1 MLLTLLKLFWMF
13 FKIGLFTF
21 GGGYAMIPLIKDELV
36 GGGYISADVLINFI
50 GISES
55 TPGPVAVNM
64 ATFIGMSQ
72 FQDVSIGASL
82 LGAFATTL
90 GVVLPSFIIIL
101 LIASL
106 GSKFLQSKI
115 VNHAF
120 LGLKPVVI
128 GLIISVSIALI
139 IHAVLPN
146 IDLKQLNLDF
156 SGFNFKGLIILIIV
170 GAVTIFY
177 KKMSPVKIILFSA
190 ILGMLVYGLIPW

>member
-1 MLLTLLKLFWMF
+1 
-13 FKIGLFTF
+13 
-21 GGGYAMIPLIKDELV
+21 MIPLIKDELV
-36 GGGYISADVLINFI
+36 GGGYISSDVLINFI

-72 FQDVSIGASL
+72 FQDISIGASL

-90 GVVLPSFIIIL
+90 GVILPSFIIIS

-128 GLIISVSIALI
+128 GLIISVSVALI
-139 IHAVLPN
+139 VRAALPN
-146 IDLKQLNLDF
+146 IDFEQLIFDF
-156 SGFNFKGLIILIIV
+156 SAFNYKGLIILILV
-170 GAVTIFY
+170 GGSTIFF
-177 KKMSPVKIILFSA
+177 KKMSPIKIILFSA
-190 ILGMLVYGLIPW
+190 ILGMLIYGLIP